1 LCFLLYILASKY
13 CSLMPSAFSS
23 PIKHFSKLHVSFC
36 LINFYLTDVFSFSY
50 FKYWFPLLILINTLK
65 SLLYYH
71 CQVLTILTFSHHVHT
86 TQIFSVKRMQ
96 HTAKQ
101 RLLFFSLRSQSKW
114 IDNIYI
120 DETSLSVQLTLIN
133 AIGFTFTF
141 TQTQAISSSTISF
154 MYKPIE

>member
-1 LCFLLYILASKY
+1 LKGLITFSNPQTFFAFVLLPNDYFLRSSFILRIARGDFEVSTLNDLYLDIT
-13 CSLMPSAFSS
+13 SLFKQMWSQ
-23 PIKHFSKLHVSFC
+23 
-36 LINFYLTDVFSFSY
+36 NQRDVFSFSY

-114 IDNIYI
+114 IDN
-120 DETSLSVQLTLIN
+120 
-133 AIGFTFTF
+133 
-141 TQTQAISSSTISF
+141 
-154 MYKPIE
+154 M